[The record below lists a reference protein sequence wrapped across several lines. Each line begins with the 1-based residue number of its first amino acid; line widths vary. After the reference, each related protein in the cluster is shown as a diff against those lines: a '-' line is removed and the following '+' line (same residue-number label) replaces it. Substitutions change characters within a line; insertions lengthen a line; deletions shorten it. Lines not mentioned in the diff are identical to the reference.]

1 MSGITLWYAKLSHK
15 ARVGLLCGVIGLAL
29 LIVIMVAY
37 MTLVPEKVQVRTGT
51 IIRDPIDGHV
61 WEDNTQTLMVNPSE
75 VSNYH
80 VEYEDRLSDEHQK
93 ELEAQKQ
100 QAAVERQK
108 LEQATGVQAMQTV
121 VPTQQMQ
128 DLQTV
133 QKNMGVMSQEV
144 VTGMDFANEIDQ
156 TRTSLK
162 QFRNQVANT
171 PLPAEVEPLRQD
183 GLAIIDEAIQA
194 CTLTLEYIGTGND
207 AILQQA
213 TNLAQKA
220 AEDWQKLISRYS
232 VPLQ

>member
-1 MSGITLWYAKLSHK
+1 MNGITLWYAKLSHK

-29 LIVIMVAY
+29 LVVIMVAY
-37 MTLVPEKVQVRTGT
+37 MILVPEKVQVRTGT
-51 IIRDPIDGHV
+51 IVRDPIDGHV

-80 VEYEDRLSDEHQK
+80 VVYEDRLSDEHQK
-93 ELEAQKQ
+93 ELDAQKE

-128 DLQTV
+128 DLQTT
-133 QKNMGVMSQEV
+133 QKNMSVMSQEV

-156 TRTSLK
+156 TRTALK

-171 PLPAEVEPLRQD
+171 PLPAEVEPLRQN

-220 AEDWQKLISRYS
+220 ADDWQKLVSQYA
-232 VPLQ
+232 VPTQ

>member
-15 ARVGLLCGVIGLAL
+15 ARIGLLCGVIGLAL

-51 IIRDPIDGHV
+51 IVRDPIDGHV

-93 ELEAQKQ
+93 ELDAQKK
-100 QAAVERQK
+100 QAAEERQK

-133 QKNMGVMSQEV
+133 QKNMSVMSQEV
-144 VTGMDFANEIDQ
+144 VTGMDIANEIDQ